1 MSSSY
6 APFMYLHPY
15 YQSWNVKARLIRS
28 YDIQHVKNGRKIW
41 KMVLL
46 DATVQVIPA
55 DNWLRVVQNPYQLNI
70 TKETKVLVVDTYVE
84 DFPTYYF
91 NLVSLHGVQSFKH
104 AEGNVID
111 VMGVVIYASEIE
123 SVGPTGTIKQ
133 DIVILDQ
140 SYFAMRLT
148 IWNHF
153 VDEIGDR
160 VIIDIFQNLIL
171 LACGVQVQNFN
182 GSYLT
187 TGKYTRLYINHKD
200 PISSSLAQWY
210 GLDHFAQLKARWIQ
224 TRGISLHRTLLTSNA
239 CRTTIS
245 KFTLM
250 PKGKTYRV
258 LGVLVDI
265 DVKSFDWYDAC
276 SICNNKVYYVGDQVT
291 CYKCSKKHSVQV
303 VQGVSVKITIKDSNR
318 SMCLLLFNKQVEFV
332 LQSSTSQL
340 KEWHDQVIHKEII
353 KTKWSCLF
361 TSYVFILTSPT
372 ITSALSS
379 YKVTYVTFV
388 NWEEECAYLLKRVRD
403 KTKTPSKK
411 HRIINVDH

>member
-1 MSSSY
+1 METFLIFSYHCQLLLRSAIGTIFGAIDEERSGLFGERMSSSY

-46 DATVQVIPA
+46 DATGEPIQCIIFSKDVDHFIDKLQEGLVYCFEKVQVIPA
-55 DNWLRVVQNPYQLNI
+55 DNWLRVVQNSYQLNI

-182 GSYLT
+182 GSYFL
-187 TGKYTRLYINHKD
+187 
-200 PISSSLAQWY
+200 
-210 GLDHFAQLKARWIQ
+210 HF
-224 TRGISLHRTLLTSNA
+224 
-239 CRTTIS
+239 
-245 KFTLM
+245 F
-250 PKGKTYRV
+250 
-258 LGVLVDI
+258 
-265 DVKSFDWYDAC
+265 
-276 SICNNKVYYVGDQVT
+276 
-291 CYKCSKKHSVQV
+291 
-303 VQGVSVKITIKDSNR
+303 
-318 SMCLLLFNKQVEFV
+318 
-332 LQSSTSQL
+332 
-340 KEWHDQVIHKEII
+340 II
-353 KTKWSCLF
+353 
-361 TSYVFILTSPT
+361 
-372 ITSALSS
+372 A
-379 YKVTYVTFV
+379 
-388 NWEEECAYLLKRVRD
+388 
-403 KTKTPSKK
+403 PS
-411 HRIINVDH
+411 